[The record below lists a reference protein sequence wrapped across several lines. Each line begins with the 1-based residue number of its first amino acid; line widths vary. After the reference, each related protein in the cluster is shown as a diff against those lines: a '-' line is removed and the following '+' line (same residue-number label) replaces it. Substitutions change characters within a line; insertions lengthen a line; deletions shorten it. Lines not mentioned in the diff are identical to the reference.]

1 MGAHVE
7 IRKGSGS
14 TRIVVA
20 GSFPQGETLRFSIFG
35 GRNGYLTS
43 DGWVAKRKFFSEIA
57 SKPGDLYLSLS
68 ADLSALIPAGTNL
81 IIEEITHNFRAT
93 CKWPA
98 AAKPAETYNQLEADL
113 AMAVADDVGGNSP
126 LPQPPD
132 TDASTELL
140 QSPLPFRKRSASLLP
155 WLAAV
160 VVILIVAGAGVM
172 IAGPAITDSKPQDA
186 AAVIIPTEPAAVEAD
201 MQSSTQVDQLQAEI
215 ESLRSQLAKA
225 PVASTGTADER
236 VSALNLERSL
246 LEARI
251 AEQEKLIARL
261 RNENEVNASADGS
274 REASSYRQDLASARR
289 DIVTLTDENRSLK
302 ERVTEQNLT
311 IADYAVKLNEL
322 QREMSQLQG
331 QVALKELHETQSD
344 VEASLPVEKWVAAA
358 VTPGGSVEVVTS
370 QPSRNEAAS
379 AVMRKC
385 RRKGGQC
392 QLLGVERD
400 QCVSVARPRQQR
412 IMPGN
417 FWEDFSS
424 SRDASA
430 RNARGKCDRNSG
442 GQCEVAFSYCAS
454 DPSSL

>member
-7 IRKGSGS
+7 TRKGGGS
-14 TRIVVA
+14 ARIVVA
-20 GSFPQGETLRFSIFG
+20 GSFPLGETLRFSIFG
-35 GRNGYLTS
+35 GRNGYLTA
-43 DGWVAKRKFFSEIA
+43 DGWVPKRKFFSEIA
-57 SKPGDLYLSLS
+57 STPGDLYLTLN
-68 ADLSALIPAGTNL
+68 DGLSALIPAGTNL
-81 IIEEITHNFRAT
+81 VIEEITHNFRAT
-93 CKWPA
+93 CQWPA
-98 AAKPAETYNQLEADL
+98 APKADETYNQLEADL
-113 AMAVADDVGGNSP
+113 AVAVASDVGGKSP
-126 LPQPPD
+126 LPEPPD
-132 TDASTELL
+132 TDAATELL
-140 QSPLPFRKRSASLLP
+140 HSPLPFRRRSTSLSP

-160 VVILIVAGAGVM
+160 VVILIVAGAGIM

-186 AAVIIPTEPAAVEAD
+186 AAVIIPTEPALVEAD
-201 MQSSTQVDQLQAEI
+201 VQSSAQVDQLQAEI
-215 ESLRSQLAKA
+215 KSLRSQLAKA
-225 PVASTGTADER
+225 PVTSTGTADER
-236 VSALNLERSL
+236 VRALNLERSL

-251 AEQEKLIARL
+251 TEQEKLIARL

-302 ERVTEQNLT
+302 ERVAEQNLT

-392 QLLGVERD
+392 QLLGVEQD